1 MWFFYLTAPL
11 KETHFFLQYVL
22 YIAFNVYIVTES
34 APHIT
39 MQKISSP
46 QCDQGKYNIYN
57 IKFVRIQLLCLLF
70 L

>member
-1 MWFFYLTAPL
+1 MWFFLPDCTF
-11 KETHFFLQYVL
+11 KGNTFFLQYVL